1 MKLIDNIAGF
11 NAIAG
16 AVLSVGQYR
25 KTIDAAREAGDFE
38 KEREEM
44 QNLLASEN
52 SKMATTMVDEPEMID
67 DVVIEI
73 EKKL

>member
-1 MKLIDNIAGF
+1 MRNSRDTAESEGI
-11 NAIAG
+11 
-16 AVLSVGQYR
+16 
-25 KTIDAAREAGDFE
+25 E

-52 SKMATTMVDEPEMID
+52 AKMATTMIDEPEMID
-67 DVVIEI
+67 DVVVEI

>member
-1 MKLIDNIAGF
+1 MN
-11 NAIAG
+11 NAISG
-16 AVLSVGQYR
+16 INSEENTKQ
-25 KTIDAAREAGDFE
+25 IE

-52 SKMATTMVDEPEMID
+52 AKMATTMIDEPEMID
-67 DVVIEI
+67 DVVVEI